1 MKKSIFLFF
10 AAILCATSAWAADVA
25 KNTIIYF
32 DNSVSQWNY
41 QFHYFTINDNY
52 GWKMTKV
59 DNTLL
64 YVHKRTAN
72 TWGGYSKVRLF
83 ATNGDWGDDKDLCG
97 GESNMKQ
104 YGANLTKT
112 VTNYGFSADQYY
124 TLKPDKKGSSS
135 SQANLTAGWIGSSLS
150 AMNKTITV
158 KAKVSTDKGA
168 TYAEKTSPGTLTA
181 SSFKFTAYNSC
192 KSATSLSSGKITC
205 GYTANTTLT
214 AQTDVAGYSFA
225 GWYNAS
231 GAKQPA
237 DATLKINP
245 TEDATYYAYYIQE
258 ETHNVTVYY
267 KNGSEEIGTQSTIGV
282 GVSTP
287 SEVLA
292 KDIPGYQFTSW
303 TWGDGIATTDAAT
316 ANPIHITTNS
326 TGDYT
331 LTALYKP
338 ETIYFVNTDEWETVN
353 VYAWAGSGASEI
365 KNAEWPGEK
374 LLSPV
379 DNIGGYD
386 VYAFTS
392 GAGYEKVIFNNGAGG
407 IKTDDL
413 TWTADKYYVYYGQTS
428 KDPNDWYTKDA
439 VEGALPDW
447 LATNVYL
454 AGSMTDWATNRIE
467 FRKSAKSDYAAYLTV
482 DLSASTDYE
491 LKIVRGG
498 EWTSY
503 KDAEIK
509 DNVDYLQFSSSVND
523 NCKMTT
529 KDAGTYVFVW
539 YINDSK
545 LSVWYPS
552 EYTVVGT
559 DVLLGE
565 NWGDG
570 LDNLDNKMV
579 KQGDNSYK
587 LVKENVVLP
596 ANTYE
601 WQIARNGDWWSS
613 NKKVNPD
620 DNNKLPIATAGKYNV
635 TFTLAADLQSAT
647 ATAEFIEAVD
657 EVAKCYVTG
666 NTTLTGHDW
675 GVHDELE
682 MDYDKTTETYTYTL
696 QSLTTEKDYELK
708 IVCGGTWFDYSAL
721 TSPIPTGIVKGNNNA
736 IAFQMAADCDVVVTY
751 NATTGIQLSGNFKE
765 PETNYYVVG
774 DFNSWVSDNNSKMTT
789 TDKVIYTKTLTL
801 NAGEYFFKVN
811 VGSWASQWGW
821 ANVSGTYSEVK
832 DAEDDNKIKLVLT
845 GQKTFTIKFIPS
857 KHTITFE
864 NLTLLQIDCFLMGVG
879 EDWENGIKM
888 TQNPKNV
895 DEYMLLCQP
904 IAADEDIKIKV
915 GAEWCGEVDNKDFEG
930 YVKNLDNGNIVLKAG
945 TYDFYY
951 KAKENKVYIAYPSVG
966 DNDNSKTLSLLNG
979 KTATVKVNRTFEAG
993 KLYTIALPFAIDD
1006 VKTVFGAS
1014 TVVYEFSNLEKKDN
1028 EFILYFNDAIT
1039 SIEAGKPYLIKPSGA
1054 HLVDG
1059 FTYKNAVISSQAINI
1074 SQTVDGT
1081 TITMEPVL
1089 SATAG
1094 ATTSGKYW
1102 LASDNV
1108 LYKNNTSLKSLR
1120 AVFNVQSAKAN
1131 IRARV
1136 AFGENVETGV
1146 DNIVTTDAPVKVIE
1160 KGQLIIIRDG
1170 VKYNVQGQKL

>member
-10 AAILCATSAWAADVA
+10 AAILCASSVWGANAELKNGQILYCTVNNSNWKTWSIKFNWYWNEGDWCCNDKGTKLATDIWYA
-25 KNTIIYF
+25 KIP
-32 DNSVSQWNY
+32 
-41 QFHYFTINDNY
+41 NDY
-52 GWKMTKV
+52 TRAV
-59 DNTLL
+59 QLI
-64 YVHKRTAN
+64 RC
-72 TWGGYSKVRLF
+72 
-83 ATNGDWGDDKDLCG
+83 NGDFSQEWNW
-97 GESNMKQ
+97 SN
-104 YGANLTKT
+104 
-112 VTNYGFSADQYY
+112 
-124 TLKPDKKGSSS
+124 
-135 SQANLTAGWIGSSLS
+135 
-150 AMNKTITV
+150 TV
-158 KAKVSTDKGA
+158 KASSRSNNYQNCVNITGSNWDNAAVSWTTYAPAMSEVTLEDNGTSIISGSGTQADPYLVYTESTIKVKASGTKSVEDPDAKVNYDFKQGTTSNQNSTTA
-168 TYAEKTSPGTLTA
+168 TYQFTA
-181 SSFKFTAYNSC
+181 S
-192 KSATSLSSGKITC
+192 ATVGTSYTINVD
-205 GYTANTTLT
+205 GYTKVNTTSSTKKAAT
-214 AQTDVAGYSFA
+214 ALYYKTVE
-225 GWYNAS
+225 
-231 GAKQPA
+231 PA
-237 DATLKINP
+237 
-245 TEDATYYAYYIQE
+245 E
-258 ETHNVTVYY
+258 ETHDVTLNCKY
-267 KNGSEEIGTQSTIGV
+267 GETILQTSSITKV
-282 GVSTP
+282 GVSTSTP
-287 SEVLA
+287 VSVPE
-292 KDIPGYQFTSW
+292 ITGYDFVNWQL
-303 TWGDGIATTDAAT
+303 GDGIATTDAAT

-331 LTALYKP
+331 LTACYKP

-392 GAGYEKVIFNNGAGG
+392 GAGYEKVIFNNGKGANQ
-407 IKTDDL
+407 TDDL

-454 AGSMTDWATNRIE
+454 AGSMTDWATNQIE

-482 DLSASTDYE
+482 DLSAETDYK

-498 EWTSY
+498 DWTSY

-509 DNVDYLQFSSSVND
+509 DNVDYLQFSSSVD
-523 NCKMTT
+523 DDCKMKT

-675 GVHDELE
+675 GIHDELE

-696 QSLTTEKDYELK
+696 QSLTTGKDYELK

-736 IAFQMAADCDVVVTY
+736 IAFQMAADGDVVVTY
-751 NATTGIQLSGNFKE
+751 NATTGIKLSGNFKE
-765 PETNYYVVG
+765 PETKYYVVG

-789 TDKVIYTKTLTL
+789 TDKVTYTKTLTL

-811 VGSWASQWGW
+811 IGSWDSQWGW

-845 GQKTFTIKFIPS
+845 GQKTFTIKFVPS
-857 KHTITFE
+857 KHAITFE
-864 NLTLLQIDCFLMGVG
+864 NLTLLQRDCFLMGVG

-888 TQNPKNV
+888 TQNPKNL

-915 GAEWCGEVDNKDFEG
+915 GTEWCGEVDNKDFEG

-951 KAKENKVYIAYPSVG
+951 KAEENKVYIAYPSVG

-993 KLYTIALPFAIDD
+993 KLYTIALPFAIND

-1014 TVVYEFSNLEKKDN
+1014 TVVYEFSKLEKKDN

-1059 FTYKNAVISSQAINI
+1059 FTYENAVISSQAISI

-1120 AVFNVQSAKAN
+1120 AVFNVQSTKAN

-1146 DNIVTTDAPVKVIE
+1146 DNIVTTDAPVKVI
-1160 KGQLIIIRDG
+1160 KNGQLIIIRDG
-1170 VKYNVQGQKL
+1170 VKYNIQGQKL

>member
-1 MKKSIFLFF
+1 MKKSIFLIF
-10 AAILCATSAWAADVA
+10 AAILCATSAWAGPSFKGGYVYFHN
-25 KNTIIYF
+25 KGGWSKSSKQLCIGKSNYTETRSMTVVNNTQLWY
-32 DNSVSQWNY
+32 NSLPTSGWTDATYMAV
-41 QFHYFTINDNY
+41 INNSSDWGSGSWGPSNLTNATY
-52 GWKMTKV
+52 YTKKV
-59 DNTLL
+59 DLGNWGFNSGAYQMLTPASGSNNATLSL
-64 YVHKRTAN
+64 
-72 TWGGYSKVRLF
+72 
-83 ATNGDWGDDKDLCG
+83 DW
-97 GESNMKQ
+97 
-104 YGANLTKT
+104 
-112 VTNYGFSADQYY
+112 V
-124 TLKPDKKGSSS
+124 GSS
-135 SQANLTAGWIGSSLS
+135 IS
-150 AMNKTITV
+150 AMNKTITI

-181 SSFKFTAYNSC
+181 SSFEFTNYKTC
-192 KSATSLSSGKITC
+192 TTTTSLSSGKITC

-231 GAKQPA
+231 GTKQTA
-237 DATLKINP
+237 DATLNINP
-245 TEDATYYAYYIQE
+245 TEDVTYYAYYIQE

-282 GVSTP
+282 GVYTP

-392 GAGYEKVIFNNGAGG
+392 GAGYEKLIFNNGSGTQ
-407 IKTDDL
+407 TDDL

-428 KDPNDWYTKDA
+428 KDPDDWYTKDA
-439 VEGALPDW
+439 VESALPDW

-454 AGSMTDWATNRIE
+454 AGSMTNWGTNKIE

-482 DLSASTDYE
+482 DLTASTDYT
-491 LKIVRGG
+491 LKIVRGS

-503 KDAEIK
+503 NDAEIK
-509 DNVDYLQFSSSVND
+509 DNIDYLQFSQSVND
-523 NCKMTT
+523 NCKMKT

-587 LVKENVVLP
+587 LVKEDVVLP

-620 DNNKLPIATAGKYNV
+620 DNNKLQIVTAGKYNI

-721 TSPIPTGIVKGNNNA
+721 TSPISTGVVKGNNNA
-736 IAFQMAADCDVVVTY
+736 IAFQMAADGDVVVTY

-801 NAGEYFFKVN
+801 DAGEYFFKVN

-993 KLYTIALPFAIDD
+993 KLYTIALPFAIND

-1059 FTYKNAVISSQAINI
+1059 FTYKNAVINSQPTSI
-1074 SQTVDGT
+1074 SQTIDGT

-1094 ATTSGKYW
+1094 AMTNGKYW

-1120 AVFNVQSAKAN
+1120 AVFNIQSNKAN
-1131 IRARV
+1131 VRARV
-1136 AFGENVETGV
+1136 AFNENVETGV
-1146 DNIVTTDAPVKVIE
+1146 EDIITTETPVKVI
-1160 KGQLIIIRDG
+1160 KNGQLIIIREG